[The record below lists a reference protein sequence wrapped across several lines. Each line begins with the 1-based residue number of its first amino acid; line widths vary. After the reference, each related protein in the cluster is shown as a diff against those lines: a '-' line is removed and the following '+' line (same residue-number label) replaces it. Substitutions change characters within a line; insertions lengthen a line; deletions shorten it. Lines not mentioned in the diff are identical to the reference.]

1 MPSEKRASCF
11 RRCCWP
17 RSWPP
22 RSRRRPCFCPATAR
36 TRRRNLAGDPAG
48 SGWPCSVR
56 WCWPRSRRP
65 SCGRSAHRSTTWWR
79 AWPVRSQ
86 GRLPAH
92 AEDQRADQM
101 VGSPACQLGGVHACA
116 VRLHRHR
123 SRADQSHPAERPAA
137 RGPAA
142 VPHAR
147 HGRGPRQ
154 QLGRAPGPLP
164 AELRD
169 RRRTEYRRDRRA
181 FAAGVATGGIVA
193 VLGVAIAAV
202 ALLFTGHHPV
212 QTPNLVGPAQAS
224 QAPASPSRS
233 PSASP
238 SASSFTSPSATST
251 PSPSPS
257 VSPTA
262 SPTPSSSA
270 VPSATPSPTVTPTP
284 TTSPTAP

>member
-22 RSRRRPCFCPATAR
+22 RSRRRPCFCPCDGTHAAPEPG
-36 TRRRNLAGDPAG
+36 RRSGG

-101 VGSPACQLGGVHACA
+101 VGSAACQLGGVHACA

-154 QLGRAPGPLP
+154 QLGRAPGPAARRTARP
-164 AELRD
+164 AAHRVPPRSPRLRGRRGDRGNRGRPRRSD
-169 RRRTEYRRDRRA
+169 RRR
-181 FAAGVATGGIVA
+181 
-193 VLGVAIAAV
+193 
-202 ALLFTGHHPV
+202 
-212 QTPNLVGPAQAS
+212 
-224 QAPASPSRS
+224 RS
-233 PSASP
+233 PVYRP
-238 SASSFTSPSATST
+238 P
-251 PSPSPS
+251 PRPDPE
-257 VSPTA
+257 PRR
-262 SPTPSSSA
+262 PRPGQPGPRQP
-270 VPSATPSPTVTPTP
+270 VPLTLCLPVHLSIHLPVRDLYP
-284 TTSPTAP
+284 